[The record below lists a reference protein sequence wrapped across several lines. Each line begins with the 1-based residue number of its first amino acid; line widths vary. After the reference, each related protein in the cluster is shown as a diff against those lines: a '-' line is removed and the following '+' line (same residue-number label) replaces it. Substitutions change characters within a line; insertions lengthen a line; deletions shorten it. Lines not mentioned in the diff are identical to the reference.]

1 MSTVSLGYKIIEVA
15 HLLYLPNYIAPYVHS
30 MYHVWTHYRPQWA
43 VSTLYVHTRGLSV
56 SLNQYEHTTALSEQF
71 EPYDHTTGLSQQ
83 FEPCVNTL
91 QASVRA

>member
-15 HLLYLPNYIAPYVHS
+15 HLLYLPNYIAPYVHT
-30 MYHVWTHYRPQWA
+30 MY
-43 VSTLYVHTRGLSV
+43 
-56 SLNQYEHTTALSEQF
+56 E
-71 EPYDHTTGLSQQ
+71 HTTGLSQQ